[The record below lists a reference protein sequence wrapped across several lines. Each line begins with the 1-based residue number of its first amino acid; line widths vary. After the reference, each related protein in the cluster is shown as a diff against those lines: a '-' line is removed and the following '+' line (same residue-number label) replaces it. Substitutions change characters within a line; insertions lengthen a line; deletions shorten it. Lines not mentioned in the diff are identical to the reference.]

1 MRVMGIYWW
10 NNIFEMD
17 DFNFYRF
24 IAYLIG
30 FAIAALLLLKLYLM
44 YTFRK
49 LEKAERQQREEQP
62 K

>member
-1 MRVMGIYWW
+1 
-10 NNIFEMD
+10 MD

-30 FAIAALLLLKLYLM
+30 FAIAAMLLVKLYLI
-44 YTFRK
+44 YAFRK
-49 LEKAERQQREEQP
+49 IEKEERRQREEQP

>member
-1 MRVMGIYWW
+1 
-10 NNIFEMD
+10 MD

-49 LEKAERQQREEQP
+49 LEKEEQQKREEQP

>member
-1 MRVMGIYWW
+1 MRVMDTYWW
-10 NNIFEMD
+10 NNIFAMD

>member
-1 MRVMGIYWW
+1 
-10 NNIFEMD
+10 MD
-17 DFNFYRF
+17 EFNFYKF

-49 LEKAERQQREEQP
+49 IEKEGRQQQQQQQEELL

>member
-1 MRVMGIYWW
+1 
-10 NNIFEMD
+10 MD

-30 FAIAALLLLKLYLM
+30 FAIAAMLLVKLYLI
-44 YTFRK
+44 YAFRK
-49 LEKAERQQREEQP
+49 LEKEERRRRKEQP

>member
-1 MRVMGIYWW
+1 
-10 NNIFEMD
+10 MD
-17 DFNFYRF
+17 EFNFYQF

-49 LEKAERQQREEQP
+49 IEKEERRRQEQEESL

>member
-1 MRVMGIYWW
+1 
-10 NNIFEMD
+10 MD

-30 FAIAALLLLKLYLM
+30 FAIAAMLLVKLYLI
-44 YTFRK
+44 YAFRK
-49 LEKAERQQREEQP
+49 LEKEERRRQEEQS

>member
-1 MRVMGIYWW
+1 
-10 NNIFEMD
+10 MD

-30 FAIAALLLLKLYLM
+30 FAIAAMLLVKLYLI
-44 YTFRK
+44 YAFRK
-49 LEKAERQQREEQP
+49 LEKEERQRQQEEQP